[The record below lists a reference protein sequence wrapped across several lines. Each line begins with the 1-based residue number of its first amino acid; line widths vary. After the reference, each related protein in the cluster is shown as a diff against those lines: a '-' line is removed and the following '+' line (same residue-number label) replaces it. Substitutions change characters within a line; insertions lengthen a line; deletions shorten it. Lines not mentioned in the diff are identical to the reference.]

1 MTATTARYCRLCRL
15 SGWGILLQ
23 VLLATA
29 SVEAQNR
36 IIDICTVKGQ
46 ERNMLRGIGVVVGLQ
61 GSGDQNP
68 STTGAAL
75 AEMLSRTGWEVPRDA
90 AGLPLTEVFKND
102 KNATLVVVTAEV
114 PPAGARQGTLLRCEV
129 HAWNGTT
136 SLAGGTLIEAAM
148 TGGPSLNLQS
158 KTGLN
163 RAASLPVLAIAAGP
177 IRMEGTQT
185 TSGIIDQG
193 CQLTVDFRN
202 QFFEEIEE
210 LVSNE
215 DPFGGQ
221 PGTRRAVRFLNLIV
235 NRPHAGFAAADRIAQ
250 QVNDELVR
258 QILGGAGGDQIVL
271 ATALDS
277 VTIRI
282 RFPDAYYDDPV
293 GFVRYVLED
302 IPIVL
307 NTKHTK
313 IVMNRR
319 TGVITVGE
327 DVYFAPV
334 AITSGEFKVDIAPFR
349 ELSLEDN
356 QGLGPV
362 MKLKR
367 LTQALNDLQAPATT
381 IIDIIK
387 HLEAGGHL
395 YGEVIEQ

>member
-1 MTATTARYCRLCRL
+1 MTATHYRFSRLICCGLILQACWVTA
-15 SGWGILLQ
+15 
-23 VLLATA
+23 T
-29 SVEAQNR
+29 VEAQNR
-36 IIDICTVKGQ
+36 ITDICTVKGQ

-68 STTGAAL
+68 NTTGAAL

-90 AGLPLTEVFKND
+90 SGQPLTEVFKND

-114 PPAGARQGTLLRCEV
+114 PPAGARQGTVLRCEV

-136 SLAGGTLIEAAM
+136 SLSGGTLIEAAM
-148 TGGPSLNLQS
+148 TGGPSLNVQS
-158 KTGLN
+158 RNGMN
-163 RAASLPVLAIAAGP
+163 RAAALPVLAVASGP
-177 IRMEGTQT
+177 IRLEGNQT
-185 TSGIIDQG
+185 TSGIIDRG
-193 CQLTVDFRN
+193 CQMTVDFRN
-202 QFFEEIEE
+202 QFFEEVEE
-210 LVSNE
+210 RIGND

-221 PGTRRAVRFLNLIV
+221 PGTLRSVRFLNLVV
-235 NRPHAGFAAADRIAQ
+235 NRHHAGFSAADRIAQ

-258 QILGGAGGDQIVL
+258 QTLGGAGADQIVL

-277 VTIRI
+277 VNIRI
-282 RFPDAYYDDPV
+282 RFPDAYFDDPV

-302 IPIVL
+302 IPVVL
-307 NTKHTK
+307 NAKHTK

-327 DVYFAPV
+327 DVYFSPV

-349 ELSLEDN
+349 ELSLDDN

-387 HLEAGGHL
+387 HLEVGGHL